1 MNASEPLTEAEE
13 RRQRIEGWLYP
24 TVTVVAGLAL
34 GLAVP
39 DDNSLELPPS
49 WLSRVSSVLGWTYFV
64 AWSLTFYPQVR
75 PAPRAA
81 IGRCPLES
89 RFAAAGIRRSRGSVG
104 NKIQLSHHM
113 ACLYTCGRASGSGAR
128 PGFAGC

>member
-1 MNASEPLTEAEE
+1 MEA
-13 RRQRIEGWLYP
+13 WLYP
-24 TVTVVAGLAL
+24 TVTIVAGLAL

-75 PAPRAA
+75 AQRMM
-81 IGRCPLES
+81 
-89 RFAAAGIRRSRGSVG
+89 AAADCHA
-104 NKIQLSHHM
+104 LTHD
-113 ACLYTCGRASGSGAR
+113 
-128 PGFAGC
+128 